1 MLQVKIA
8 GQNGFDV
15 TLVTGLFHR
24 VVQFN
29 NPTELI
35 AITIRRIGQY
45 ELRVVLS
52 GHVGNLPL
60 GCVYVCAPEHNFP
73 VRPAIQQKFDISHIG
88 VCFGVIF
95 PAKAT
100 RCTELPKWHM

>member
-15 TLVTGLFHR
+15 TLVTALFHR
-24 VVQFN
+24 VVKFN
-29 NPTELI
+29 NPAELI

-52 GHVGNLPL
+52 GHVGNLRL
-60 GCVYVCAPEHNFP
+60 GWVNVCAPEHNFP
-73 VRPAIQQKFDISHIG
+73 VRPAIPLKFDISHI
-88 VCFGVIF
+88 
-95 PAKAT
+95 
-100 RCTELPKWHM
+100 